1 MAARNEALPARALAP
16 RHNTGIM
23 VPVAAV
29 SRYAPAMPAATEER
43 PQLRADARRNHT
55 RILEAA
61 RAAFSEHGFETHV
74 AAIAERA
81 GVGVGTLYRHFP
93 TKEAL
98 LEALILDRLES
109 LSDELAATQAEERDA
124 WSAFERF
131 FLFAARL
138 QVRDR
143 SLMQFITG
151 AGTSAA
157 LLEAK
162 RADLYEQTRGLV
174 EDAQRQ
180 GMMRADVEPG
190 DLPLLLGGIVQVLS
204 GLTTRADEVGAR
216 CAAIILDGLRAP
228 GSAPLPG
235 RALDASEIDELFR
248 SCGRLS
254 HAAVP
259 VVRRQFGTS

>member
-1 MAARNEALPARALAP
+1 
-16 RHNTGIM
+16 
-23 VPVAAV
+23 
-29 SRYAPAMPAATEER
+29 MPAATEQP

-61 RAAFSEHGFETHV
+61 RAAFSEHGSETHV

-109 LSDELAATQAEERDA
+109 LSEELAAARAEEPDA

-143 SLMQFITG
+143 SLMQFIAG

-157 LLEAK
+157 LLETK
-162 RADLYEQTRGLV
+162 RAELYEQARRLV
-174 EDAQRQ
+174 EDAQRE
-180 GMMRADVEPG
+180 GSMRADVEPG
-190 DLPLLLGGIVQVLS
+190 DLPLLLGGIVQVLAQ
-204 GLTTRADEVGAR
+204 LTARAEELGAR
-216 CAAIILDGLRAP
+216 CAAIVLDGLRAP
-228 GSAPLPG
+228 GFAPLPG
-235 RALDASEIDELFR
+235 RALDARDIDQLFR
-248 SCGRLS
+248 GCGHLS
-254 HAAVP
+254 EQRAVT
-259 VVRRQFGTS
+259 R

>member
-1 MAARNEALPARALAP
+1 M
-16 RHNTGIM
+16 
-23 VPVAAV
+23 
-29 SRYAPAMPAATEER
+29 SATTEQP
-43 PQLRADARRNHT
+43 PQLRADARRNRA

-61 RAAFSEHGFETHV
+61 RAAFSEQGFETHV

-81 GVGVGTLYRHFP
+81 GVGVATLYRHYP

-109 LSDELAATQAEERDA
+109 LSDELAATRAEEPDA

-143 SLMQFITG
+143 SLMQFIAG
-151 AGTSAA
+151 AGTSAS
-157 LLEAK
+157 LLETR
-162 RADLYEQTRGLV
+162 RAELYEQARRLV
-174 EDAQRQ
+174 EDAQRE
-180 GMMRADVEPG
+180 GSMRADVEPG

-204 GLTTRADEVGAR
+204 GLTTRADELGAR
-216 CAAIILDGLRAP
+216 CATIVLDGLRAP

-235 RALDASEIDELFR
+235 HALDATEINQLFR
-248 SCGRLS
+248 GCSHGSQRL
-254 HAAVP
+254 ATP
-259 VVRRQFGTS
+259 